1 MVSYGKNDLMILEPA
16 LIAPVRGDDFTSECG
31 KWRNVTVGEEKKDEG
46 TEHESAWTEV
56 WPKSSCMQY
65 LNHIGAYAVTL
76 YSHSWGEGIKC

>member
-1 MVSYGKNDLMILEPA
+1 MVSYGKNDLMILEPD

-31 KWRNVTVGEEKKDEG
+31 KWRNITVGEETKDEG
-46 TEHESAWTEV
+46 NHESAWTEV

-76 YSHSWGEGIKC
+76 